1 MINNLNSDII
11 SSINIYS
18 ELEYSLFF
26 DLPYVFAV
34 SSDKGVGEID
44 LSDIRGTKLLFGK

>member
-1 MINNLNSDII
+1 MTNNSNSDVI

-26 DLPYVFAV
+26 NLLYIIAV
-34 SSDKGVGEID
+34 SSDKSAGEID
-44 LSDIRGTKLLFGK
+44 LSNIRGTKL